1 VTRPLTI
8 VAYHYVRDVWA
19 TPFPR
24 IRGLS
29 VGAFEQQLDY
39 FESHFSIIGPVD
51 VLAAVATGEHLPPN
65 AILLTFDDGYSDHFT
80 NVLPILAER
89 GHTAMFFPAVRPL
102 AEGSVLDVNKVQFIL
117 AAASNVNE
125 ITRKLQEIVARY
137 GDSYNL
143 MPIETYWS
151 KFSQSSRFDDP
162 MTAFIKRMLQKG
174 LPERLRS
181 EFVNELFQYYVT
193 GDERSFAADLYASAE
208 QLREMRAMGMH
219 IGCHGYGHYWLD
231 TLSPAEQLR
240 DIERA
245 LGWLKKAAIIGNRWT
260 MCYPHGRFNET
271 LIRTLR
277 LLDCSLAFTV
287 EPLQADLDHDLMRLS
302 RFDTNDL
309 KATTTRAAVYGPGSS
324 TKC

>member
-1 VTRPLTI
+1 MTRPLTI
-8 VAYHYVRDVWA
+8 VAYHYVRDVRA

-29 VGAFEQQLDY
+29 VKAFKRQLDY
-39 FESHFSIIGPVD
+39 FESHFSIISPDD
-51 VLAAVATGEHLPPN
+51 VLAAVATGEQLPPN
-65 AILLTFDDGYSDHFT
+65 AILLTFDDGYRDHFI

-89 GHTAMFFPAVRPL
+89 GHAAMFFPAARPL
-102 AEGSVLDVNKVQFIL
+102 AEGGVLDVNKVQFIL
-117 AAASNVNE
+117 AAASNINE
-125 ITRKLQEIVARY
+125 ITRKLQEIVSRY

-181 EFVNELFQYYVT
+181 EFINELFQHYVT

-219 IGCHGYGHYWLD
+219 IGCHGYAHCWLD
-231 TLSPAEQLR
+231 ALPPAEQLR

-245 LGWLKKAAIIGNRWT
+245 LDWLKKAAIIGNQWT
-260 MCYPHGRFNET
+260 MCYPHGGFNET

-287 EPLQADLDHDLMRLS
+287 EPLQANLDDDLMRLP

-309 KATTTRAAVYGPGSS
+309 KATTAWAPVYGPGFPTS
-324 TKC
+324 C